1 MNYPNAPIREA
12 IFDITIDKLNIK
24 QVEEL
29 STFHDKIK
37 DNFPIEKK
45 KHQVTGLLHFS
56 LDKPMESKA
65 QSNILGYV
73 FISSDGTRQLQVKTD
88 GITFNVLK
96 PYENWEIHFEQFMIM
111 WEIYKEMFAPN
122 IVTRIATRFINKIN
136 IPLPFEDLQDY
147 ILNMPPIPKCLPQNY
162 STFFMQIQVPCSEP
176 LRNVIITE
184 AIEPVIDSQLP
195 FILDID
201 VYQWLNVQNSSES
214 ILTTFSELREVKN
227 EIFENCITNKTR
239 DLFS

>member
-1 MNYPNAPIREA
+1 
-12 IFDITIDKLNIK
+12 
-24 QVEEL
+24 
-29 STFHDKIK
+29 
-37 DNFPIEKK
+37 
-45 KHQVTGLLHFS
+45 
-56 LDKPMESKA
+56 
-65 QSNILGYV
+65 
-73 FISSDGTRQLQVKTD
+73 
-88 GITFNVLK
+88 
-96 PYENWEIHFEQFMIM
+96 
-111 WEIYKEMFAPN
+111 MFAPN